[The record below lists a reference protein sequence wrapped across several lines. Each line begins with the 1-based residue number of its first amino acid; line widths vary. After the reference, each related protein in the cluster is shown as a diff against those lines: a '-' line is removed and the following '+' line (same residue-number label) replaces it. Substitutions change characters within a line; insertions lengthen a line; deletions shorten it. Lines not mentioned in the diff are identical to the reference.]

1 MTAYVVV
8 HATVKNAE
16 KLAEYGAAAAP
27 TVASFGGEF
36 VARGASEVLSGEHGH
51 GVMVVLKFPDRATA
65 KAWYASPAYQAAIPA
80 RQAGMDSVFILGG
93 E

>member
-16 KLAEYGAAAAP
+16 KLAEYSAAAGP

-36 VARGASEVLSGEHGH
+36 VSRGASEVLSGNHPH
-51 GVMVVLKFPDRATA
+51 GVMVVLKFADRATA
-65 KAWYASPAYQAAIPA
+65 KAWYNSPAYQAAIPA
-80 RQAGMDSVFILGG
+80 RTEGMDSVFILGG